1 MNPQARTAR
10 AAARLQTAHEL
21 LRELNLIERW
31 SAYGDVTV
39 VGSVAIELVVAPDI
53 DLEIRSEAPRV
64 ADGFAVM
71 GVLAELPQVRR
82 ITYLD
87 ARDRHE
93 QGQYWKLE
101 YETAD
106 DTWTVDM
113 WVFGPDAPGGGPL
126 AEALR
131 AVLTPD
137 TRDAILA
144 IKEEA
149 ATRGERAHGYWLY
162 QAVLDGGA
170 ASYDEYRDWLGD
182 RNVYERTGWLTGP
195 SSDHPVFKVPE
206 GECPESD
213 LPCWHE

>member
-1 MNPQARTAR
+1 MNAQAQAR
-10 AAARLQTAHEL
+10 AARAARAEARLQTAHEL
-21 LRELNLIERW
+21 LRDLDLIARW
-31 SAYGDVTV
+31 SVYGEVTV
-39 VGSVAIELVVAPDI
+39 VGSVAIGLVVDPDI
-53 DLEIRSEAPRV
+53 DLEIRSDEPRV

-71 GVLAELPQVRR
+71 SVLAELPQVRR

-101 YETAD
+101 YETPD

-113 WVFGPDAPGGGPL
+113 WVFGPNAPSGGPF

-131 AVLTPD
+131 HHLTPD
-137 TRDAILA
+137 TRDTILA

-149 ATRGERAHGYWLY
+149 AGRGERARGYWLY

-170 ASYDEYRDWLGD
+170 SSYDEYRAWLGN
-182 RNVYERTGWLTGP
+182 RNIYERTNWLP
-195 SSDHPVFKVPE
+195 IISP
-206 GECPESD
+206 
-213 LPCWHE
+213 